1 MQSHGLQY
9 TRLPC
14 LSLTRSL
21 LKLKFIES
29 VILSN
34 HFIFCCLRLLLPSIL
49 SSIKIFSKELSLRI
63 RWPSIGVSASASVLP
78 MISFRIDWFDL
89 LAVLDKGM
97 ANHSSILASGTPWTV
112 WKGRNYKGNK
122 LFPDLEYN
130 STRLS
135 NPRLNSYRKYVN
147 ILFLFFI
154 PFEYLSSFGFI
165 YPLLRLFLLTKNRCK
180 ISKIFILSHW
190 LTATS
195 FAVFWFFK
203 SKFIWDLLVHAVRW
217 FFLGN

>member
-14 LSLTRSL
+14 LSLTQSL

-49 SSIKIFSKELSLRI
+49 SSIKVFSKELSLRI

-147 ILFLFFI
+147 ILFLFHSIWVFVLFWFYI
-154 PFEYLSSFGFI
+154 SSF
-165 YPLLRLFLLTKNRCK
+165 KA
-180 ISKIFILSHW
+180 IFIDQ
-190 LTATS
+190 
-195 FAVFWFFK
+195 K
-203 SKFIWDLLVHAVRW
+203 QMQNIKDLYS
-217 FFLGN
+217 